1 MVLFNISSIGHYN
14 LHFITINNFNQI
26 SMQKNHYQMSESASA
41 QIEIDY
47 LRDEVAKLK
56 EQLKDEAKARA
67 LLRSK
72 GFFVDNLWSVDDV
85 LPNYNCNR
93 GKAYEIIQK
102 AMTNEAT
109 MEQIWL
115 AIDDACDYLEI
126 KKLKY

>member
-1 MVLFNISSIGHYN
+1 
-14 LHFITINNFNQI
+14 
-26 SMQKNHYQMSESASA
+26 MQKNHYQMSESASA